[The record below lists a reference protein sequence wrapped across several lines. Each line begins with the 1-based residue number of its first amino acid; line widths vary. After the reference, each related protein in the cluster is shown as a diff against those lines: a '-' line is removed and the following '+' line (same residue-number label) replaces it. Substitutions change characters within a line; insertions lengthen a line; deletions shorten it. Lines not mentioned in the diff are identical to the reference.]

1 MYQILFKVY
10 GDDGITPVAYLGGD
24 ADTNEMRLSLNS
36 KSKTDKRGISMMI
49 DASGGKWSCFNKAGS
64 GVAGIGVGSDD
75 GGVLI
80 TFDRY
85 GNVRDGHT
93 R

>member
-36 KSKTDKRGISMMI
+36 KSKTNKRGTRLSIEEH
-49 DASGGKWSCFNKAGS
+49 GGRFDSFNKMRENVVRIA
-64 GVAGIGVGSDD
+64 VGSD
-75 GGVLI
+75 GGGIV
-80 TFDRY
+80 D
-85 GNVRDGHT
+85 VRDKYGYV